1 MEALPRGQR
10 EADDRAWQGVCQ
22 GLDPASYPPALSAVS
37 QDLRT
42 ADRSSFEDAVDL
54 LLEALAARAPARRP
68 EGRASR
74 PSGPA
79 RTRGDRPIPSG

>member
-10 EADDRAWQGVCQ
+10 EADDQAWQDVYQ
-22 GLDPASYPPALSAVS
+22 GLDPASYPALSAVS

-42 ADRSSFEDAVDL
+42 AGKRSFEEAVDL
-54 LLEALAARAPARRP
+54 LLEALAARAPTRRP
-68 EGRASR
+68 EGPASR

-79 RTRGDRPIPSG
+79 RTRGGRPAAAG